1 MLSLCQR
8 ESHSCVKAL
17 LSSDLARL
25 SCVAPGMLNRKLK
38 SFVNLYSLHSPNR
51 NLFTAQPKK
60 FYKNVAVSQSVHEN
74 NEFPVFEILLDHR
87 KLRTPSGAYFHVPNQ
102 ALAVAV
108 AHEWDSQKDTI
119 KRYTMPLTT
128 LCNRALDTPEDQHD
142 VLVGA
147 IMQYAD
153 TDTICF
159 RCQEPDDL
167 VSIQSAAWDPI
178 INWVSK
184 HCEIKPVLTNN
195 RAKLT
200 RHFSSYNIWG
210 LTGIKSCVENL
221 KSVYLTLAM
230 LDGFCSA
237 AKAVELSQIEML
249 FQVHRWGD
257 VPSYHDVETADLNS
271 RVSAALLLALLSH
284 HRKNTKKRIDMNMMN
299 V

>member
-1 MLSLCQR
+1 MFNQKI
-8 ESHSCVKAL
+8 V
-17 LSSDLARL
+17 SSVSGCILYHAR
-25 SCVAPGMLNRKLK
+25 
-38 SFVNLYSLHSPNR
+38 R
-51 NLFTAQPKK
+51 NLFTAQTKK
-60 FYKNVAVSQSVHEN
+60 FYKSVTVSQSKHESN
-74 NEFPVFEILLDHR
+74 QYPTFEILLDNR
-87 KLRTPSGAYFHVPNQ
+87 KLRTPTGRYFQVPNQ

-128 LCNRALDTPEDQHD
+128 LCNRALDTPDDEHD

-167 VSIQSAAWDPI
+167 VTIQSAAWDPI
-178 INWVSK
+178 INWIGK
-184 HCEIKPVLTNN
+184 HYQISPVLTNSMTSF
-195 RAKLT
+195 AKLSSEDKAKLV
-200 RHFSSYNIWG
+200 RHFGSYNIWG

-230 LDGFCSA
+230 LDGYCSA

-249 FQVHRWGD
+249 FQVNRWGD
-257 VPSYHDVETADLNS
+257 VPSYHDVENADLNS
-271 RVSAALLLALLSH
+271 RVSAALLLAILSH
-284 HRKNTKKRIDMNMMN
+284 HQQNTEKKFAVKSVNM
-299 V
+299 